1 MATLREIKRRIVGV
15 RSTAKITQ
23 AMKMVAAAKLRRAQ
37 DSIIAARPYSRALE
51 ALLKDLLTNVDPESI
66 QSPLLFGRPVAPAN
80 EHVLLIVITSDR
92 GLAGA
97 FNAGLIRFAEARIRE
112 TYGDHMR
119 TDRLSLI
126 TVGRRGTD
134 YFVKRE
140 YNILEKFVGVFT
152 KLDFETAREL
162 RRTAVDAFSRGDFDR
177 VEIIYNEFKSVI
189 TQKPSAE
196 KLLPILE
203 TNKDDHGG
211 TASYHPAKDYIYE
224 PSPAHLLEGLTP
236 KHLETMLWKAL
247 LESNA
252 AEQGARMTAMDSATK
267 NAKDLVSSLQLQYNK
282 ARQAAITKEI
292 LEIVGGAEAL
302 AKQ

>member
-37 DSIIAARPYSRALE
+37 DSIIAARPYSRVLE
-51 ALLKDLLTNVDPESI
+51 NLLKDLLKGADPETI
-66 QSPLLFGRPVAPAN
+66 QSPLLFGRPVDPKN
-80 EHVLLIVITSDR
+80 ERVLLIVITSDR

-97 FNAGLIRFAEARIRE
+97 FNSGLIKFTEARIRE
-112 TYGDHMR
+112 TYAEHRR
-119 TDRLSLI
+119 TGRLSLI
-126 TVGRRGTD
+126 TVGRRGSD
-134 YFVKRE
+134 YFGKRE
-140 YNILEKFVGVFT
+140 YNVINKHVGIFS
-152 KLDFETAREL
+152 KLDFDSAREI
-162 RRTAVDAFSRGDFDR
+162 RREAVELFSRGDFDK

-189 TQKPSAE
+189 SQKPSAE
-196 KLLPILE
+196 RLLPVLE
-203 TNKDDHGG
+203 
-211 TASYHPAKDYIYE
+211 AKTKVDATHTEEAAFDYIYE
-224 PSPAHLLEGLTP
+224 PNPAYLLNVLTP
-236 KHLETMLWKAL
+236 KHLETMVWRAL

-302 AKQ
+302 SKG

>member
-51 ALLKDLLTNVDPESI
+51 TLLKDLLSNVDPESI
-66 QSPLLFGRPVAPAN
+66 QSPLLFGRPVASAN
-80 EHVLLIVITSDR
+80 ERVLLIIITSDR

-97 FNAGLIRFAEARIRE
+97 FNAGLVRFAEARMRE
-112 TYGDHMR
+112 VYAAHLSS
-119 TDRLSLI
+119 DRLSMI

-134 YFVKRE
+134 YFSKRG
-140 YNILEKFVGVFT
+140 YNIVEKFVGIFT

-162 RRTAVDAFSRGDFDR
+162 RRTAVEMFSRGDVDR
-177 VEIIYNEFKSVI
+177 VEIIYNEFKSVMS
-189 TQKPSAE
+189 QKPSAD

-203 TNKDDHGG
+203 TTKDDHGG
-211 TASYHPAKDYIYE
+211 MASYHPAKDYIYE

-267 NAKDLVSSLQLQYNK
+267 NAKDLVNSLQLQYNK